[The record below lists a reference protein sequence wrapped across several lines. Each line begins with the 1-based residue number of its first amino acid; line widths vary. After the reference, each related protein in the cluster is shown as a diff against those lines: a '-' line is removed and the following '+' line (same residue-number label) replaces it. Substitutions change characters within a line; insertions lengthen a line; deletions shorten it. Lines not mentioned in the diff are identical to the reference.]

1 MSTLFRSRPIA
12 SVVLVGLLATAPSF
26 TATAATPPAA
36 TAQQG
41 AASRVVVD
49 SAGRVLATLD
59 SRRAEFKANPVALN
73 QFIKTEF
80 TRSFDSDYAA
90 RLVLGVHGRSAAPA
104 DVADFAAA
112 MADNLTARYGAS
124 LLDFNTKLQVKVTS
138 ETPLPGGR
146 GVRVSTQMLRQ
157 GGSPI
162 PVDYLLR
169 NVNGQW
175 KLFDVMVEGIS
186 YVQAFK
192 NQFAAP
198 LARMSIRQV
207 AADLRAGRVQA
218 APAPGKKAK

>member
-90 RLVLGVHGRSAAPA
+90 RLVLGVHGRGAPA
-104 DVADFAAA
+104 GDVADFAAA
-112 MADNLTARYGAS
+112 MADSLTARYGSS
-124 LLDFNTKLQVKVTS
+124 LLDFNTRLSVKVKS
-138 ETPLPGGR
+138 EAPLPGGR
-146 GVRVSTQMLRQ
+146 GMRVTTQMLRA
-157 GGSPI
+157 GKDPI

-169 NVNGQW
+169 NVGGNW
-175 KLFDVMVEGIS
+175 KVFDVMIEGIS

-198 LARMSIRQV
+198 LAQKSIRQV
-207 AADLRAGRVQA
+207 AADLRAGKLQA
-218 APAPGKKAK
+218 SGTASK